1 MANDNRRRP
10 PHGHDPEQARRE
22 ATRAREARQKQS
34 GSASRNSVHIPLGL
48 AGMTSAKIQI
58 LPGTPSENVS
68 CSWRDPDHTYSCDH
82 FFRTCMHFFP
92 ESCRSRRFAKG
103 PGRGGRKKAKEEAA
117 AVKDPVSLTL
127 SVVGDC
133 TLGTDGTFDYDTSL
147 NACYDNNGK
156 DYFFKNVK
164 ASLRQMT

>member
-1 MANDNRRRP
+1 MAMIRSRHAEKP
-10 PHGHDPEQARRE
+10 PKHEKH
-22 ATRAREARQKQS
+22 S
-34 GSASRNSVHIPLGL
+34 GNILVLHPVIPVHIPPGL
-48 AGMTSAKIQI
+48 ARMTSTKIQI

-68 CSWRDPDHTYSCDH
+68 CSWRDPDHTCSCDH

-133 TLGTDGTFDYDTSL
+133 TLGTDETFDYDTSL

-156 DYFFKNVK
+156 DYF
-164 ASLRQMT
+164 

>member
-10 PHGHDPEQARRE
+10 LMAMIRSRHAEKPPEHEKHG
-22 ATRAREARQKQS
+22 
-34 GSASRNSVHIPLGL
+34 GSILVLHPVIPVHIPLGL

-103 PGRGGRKKAKEEAA
+103 PGRGGRKKGKRRSCCCERSRFTDAQR
-117 AVKDPVSLTL
+117 SRGLH
-127 SVVGDC
+127 VG
-133 TLGTDGTFDYDTSL
+133 Y
-147 NACYDNNGK
+147 
-156 DYFFKNVK
+156 
-164 ASLRQMT
+164 R